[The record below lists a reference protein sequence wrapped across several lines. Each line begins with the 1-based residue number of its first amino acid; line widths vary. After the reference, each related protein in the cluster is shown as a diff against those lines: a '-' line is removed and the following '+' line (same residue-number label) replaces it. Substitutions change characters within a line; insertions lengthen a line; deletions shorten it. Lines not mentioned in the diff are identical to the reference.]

1 MQGLQKQRGI
11 SLIGLMFTIAVLAA
25 IGLLA
30 MQIVPTYTEYRAI
43 SSAIVKAK
51 GAGST
56 PQEIQSS
63 FSKSAE
69 VGYISSITARD
80 LVITREDGGLEVSF
94 AYDKKIPLVGPASLL
109 LEYAG
114 TTSKSGAAPAKP
126 EADGK

>member
-11 SLIGLMFTIAVLAA
+11 SLIGLVFTIAVLAA